1 MRVLLFVLFVLGALA
16 VGVFVPLETVPQF
29 VMRHEQLFTSYGALI
44 ALCFVV
50 LYAFA
55 FGFTVPITTLLAL
68 GAGAVFGFTAA
79 TFLVLAGTALGA
91 LAVFLSARGWA
102 RTHCERIVGARLLQL
117 VDEARAHPFSFLL
130 STRFAPL
137 VPFPIA
143 HIVPALVPVS
153 VRDFLVTTFLG
164 TIPST
169 VAFVALGASFM
180 RIQMGENHIVE
191 LVSLALATLSI
202 TVLLP
207 VWWRWYRKRRGM

>member
-29 VMRHEQLFTSYGALI
+29 VMRYEDLLTSYGAFV
-44 ALCFVV
+44 ALCFVLV
-50 LYAFA
+50 YALA

-68 GAGAVFGFTAA
+68 GAGAVFGFVVG
-79 TFLVLAGTALGA
+79 FVLVLLGTVLGA
-91 LAVFLSARGWA
+91 LVVFLSARGWA
-102 RTHCERIVGARLLQL
+102 RPHCERLLGTRLLSL
-117 VDEARAHPFSFLL
+117 VEETRAHPFSFLL

-153 VRDFLVTTFLG
+153 IRDFLMTTLLG

-169 VAFVALGASFM
+169 IAFVALGTSFM

-191 LVSLALATLSI
+191 FVSLALATLSL

-207 VWWRWYRKRRGM
+207 VWWRWYRKRKGL

>member
-1 MRVLLFVLFVLGALA
+1 MRLLLFVLFVLGALA

-29 VMRHEQLFTSYGALI
+29 VMRHEQLFTSYGVLI

-50 LYAFA
+50 LYALA

-68 GAGAVFGFTAA
+68 GAGAVFGFSVA
-79 TFLVLAGTALGA
+79 TFLVLAGTVLGA
-91 LAVFLSARGWA
+91 LTVFLSARGWA
-102 RTHCERIVGARLLQL
+102 RTYCERIVGARLLQL

-191 LVSLALATLSI
+191 LVSLALATLSV

-207 VWWRWYRKRRGM
+207 VWWRWYQKRKGM